1 MFGAFALAQIP
12 LGLGLDRWGPRWITS
27 GLLFV
32 GAVGSVIFA
41 FAPSFELLMIGR
53 ALLGLGMAGA
63 LMGAMKIFSKW
74 FHVNQFATL
83 SGLTVGIGS
92 SGALVAASPLAWFN
106 EAFGWRWV
114 FVGGAV
120 ITVFIGA
127 AIIIW
132 TRNTPP
138 GVPWTGSTDTGGG
151 VQEVVRDRRFWHI
164 VPLDFFI
171 VGTMFAFQSLWAGP
185 YLYDVM
191 RLDAEAVGNMLIVL
205 SLGATFG
212 ALISGWLADRVGMMQ
227 VMIASGILFISCQV
241 ALIFHP
247 PLWLLLL
254 VYGAFGIAGSFNI
267 ILLAHTRRIF
277 PANVTG
283 RAISAV
289 NLFGFGGV
297 FVVQWLLGAIINRF
311 PPDAAGH
318 YPPKH
323 IRRRSC
329 LRPLVRCCACYGIF
343 RWPVLPHW

>member
-1 MFGAFALAQIP
+1 MMRYAAVFGWFTAAYFLSYFFRSANAIIAPDLSRELSLNAADLGLMTSVFFGAFALAQIP

-164 VPLDFFI
+164 VPLDFFYRRHNVCFSKP
-171 VGTMFAFQSLWAGP
+171 VGGAIP
-185 YLYDVM
+185 V
-191 RLDAEAVGNMLIVL
+191 RCDATGCR
-205 SLGATFG
+205 
-212 ALISGWLADRVGMMQ
+212 SGGQYADCAEPRRNLRRTDLWLACRPGGHDAGNDCKRY
-227 VMIASGILFISCQV
+227 I
-241 ALIFHP
+241 
-247 PLWLLLL
+247 
-254 VYGAFGIAGSFNI
+254 VY
-267 ILLAHTRRIF
+267 
-277 PANVTG
+277 
-283 RAISAV
+283 
-289 NLFGFGGV
+289 
-297 FVVQWLLGAIINRF
+297 
-311 PPDAAGH
+311 
-318 YPPKH
+318 
-323 IRRRSC
+323 
-329 LRPLVRCCACYGIF
+329 
-343 RWPVLPHW
+343 

>member
-1 MFGAFALAQIP
+1 
-12 LGLGLDRWGPRWITS
+12 
-27 GLLFV
+27 
-32 GAVGSVIFA
+32 
-41 FAPSFELLMIGR
+41 
-53 ALLGLGMAGA
+53 
-63 LMGAMKIFSKW
+63 
-74 FHVNQFATL
+74 
-83 SGLTVGIGS
+83 
-92 SGALVAASPLAWFN
+92 
-106 EAFGWRWV
+106 
-114 FVGGAV
+114 
-120 ITVFIGA
+120 
-127 AIIIW
+127 
-132 TRNTPP
+132 
-138 GVPWTGSTDTGGG
+138 
-151 VQEVVRDRRFWHI
+151 
-164 VPLDFFI
+164 
-171 VGTMFAFQSLWAGP
+171 
-185 YLYDVM
+185 
-191 RLDAEAVGNMLIVL
+191 MLIVL

-318 YPPKH
+318 YPPEAY
-323 IRRRSC
+323 SAAFLFTAFGTLLC
-329 LRPLVRCCACYGIF
+329 LLWYIPLARTPALVMQPKEA
-343 RWPVLPHW
+343 